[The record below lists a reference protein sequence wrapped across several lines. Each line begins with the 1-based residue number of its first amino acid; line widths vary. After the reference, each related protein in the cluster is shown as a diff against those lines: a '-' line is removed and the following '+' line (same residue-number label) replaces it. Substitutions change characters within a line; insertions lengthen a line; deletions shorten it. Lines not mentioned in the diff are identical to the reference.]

1 MTSSD
6 IIFKKH
12 SYIEELHNQAVTNS
26 RMINK
31 AGCLWL
37 QHKYSMKL
45 YTYPFLITVQANA
58 LLLIS

>member
-31 AGCLWL
+31 AGCLCL
-37 QHKYSMKL
+37 QHKYDIN
-45 YTYPFLITVQANA
+45 YTISKSKKRQADS
-58 LLLIS
+58 LRVR